1 MSALC
6 VLHFVLCCMI
16 SCGLSIQVVRFF
28 ITGFVSCCSC
38 VSIYNCRRFI
48 LVLSSVEL
56 LCSYWWF
63 IYYSFY
69 IVGTIEE
76 NCVLSL
82 WRSWNLP
89 DEEAMIDGLV

>member
-16 SCGLSIQVVRFF
+16 SCGLSIRVVRFC

-48 LVLSSVEL
+48 LVLSFCGISLFL
-56 LCSYWWF
+56 LVVHIF
-63 IYYSFY
+63 FFL

-76 NCVLSL
+76 NCVLLL